1 MSDVEPELVIDCL
14 DSTSRNL
21 HLHQSQFPGPWCPL
35 QVSLSQIQRQIQ
47 RKRQKSSAGISL
59 TNTKTITQKKTKVL
73 CRYLSHKYKD
83 KYKEQDKSP
92 LQVSL
97 SQIQR
102 QIHRQRQKSS
112 ACTFLY
118 FAKISIL
125 TILSAFHNLKVPFR
139 ITFLLVN
146 HSSVNRDL
154 PSLEVARPSI
164 PIEIAGVSIPSL

>member
-1 MSDVEPELVIDCL
+1 MDSFCKIVDSFLVKLPPCEYGGSIWIYYWSKVVML
-14 DSTSRNL
+14 ARQLYMVASGNIPTTQR
-21 HLHQSQFPGPWCPL
+21 
-35 QVSLSQIQRQIQ
+35 RQIQ
-47 RKRQKSSAGISL
+47 IHPS
-59 TNTKTITQKKTKVL
+59 
-73 CRYLSHKYKD
+73 
-83 KYKEQDKSP
+83 
-92 LQVSL
+92 
-97 SQIQR
+97 QR

-112 ACTFLY
+112 AGTFLY

>member
-1 MSDVEPELVIDCL
+1 MAEDQVFAKFFFSK
-14 DSTSRNL
+14 N
-21 HLHQSQFPGPWCPL
+21 HPL
-35 QVSLSQIQRQIQ
+35 EYGGLIWIYYWSKVVMLARQLYMVASGNIPTTQRRQIQ
-47 RKRQKSSAGISL
+47 IHPS
-59 TNTKTITQKKTKVL
+59 
-73 CRYLSHKYKD
+73 
-83 KYKEQDKSP
+83 
-92 LQVSL
+92 
-97 SQIQR
+97 QR

-112 ACTFLY
+112 AGTFLY